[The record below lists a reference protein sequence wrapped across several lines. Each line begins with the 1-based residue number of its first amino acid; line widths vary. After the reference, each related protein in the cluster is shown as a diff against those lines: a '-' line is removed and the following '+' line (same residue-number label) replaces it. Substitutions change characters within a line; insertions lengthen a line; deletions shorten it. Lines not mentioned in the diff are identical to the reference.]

1 MKFKFSIFLLLILIS
16 CSIPI
21 KTITIP
27 PFTDYSEKNHVKLKI
42 FLPDEYVEYEYEI
55 IAETLI
61 ENSFIDGDLVYDE
74 RAKRYLLEHMNSV
87 GADALIINNDCS
99 NLVQTCFY
107 AIRYKKE
114 DSPSTDYEEN

>member
-1 MKFKFSIFLLLILIS
+1 MNFKFSIYLLLILFS
-16 CSIPI
+16 CSVPI
-21 KTITIP
+21 KTTSIDKLS
-27 PFTDYSEKNHVKLKI
+27 DYSERNHAKLKI
-42 FLPDEYVEYEYEI
+42 FLPDEYVEYEYEM
-55 IAETLI
+55 IAEILI

-74 RAKRYLLEHMNSV
+74 RAKRYLLGHMNAV
-87 GADALIINNDCS
+87 GADALIINDNCS